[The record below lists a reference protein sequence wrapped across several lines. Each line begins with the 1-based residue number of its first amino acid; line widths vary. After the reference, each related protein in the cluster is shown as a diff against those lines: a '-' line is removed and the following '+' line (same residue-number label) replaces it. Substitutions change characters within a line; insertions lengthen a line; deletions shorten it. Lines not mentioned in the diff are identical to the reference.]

1 MSCAWCDRLR
11 VGCVVN
17 EGLRLFPHAR
27 HCWRSERAAA
37 GGRPGASGMSDRTRG
52 FLIGGAA
59 VFLITPD
66 ALLCRLA
73 GANESVAVV
82 TFWRSAF
89 ICALCCVITSVGNRG
104 VRRLLR
110 LTRDHCRPLL
120 FIGAISSVTSLGFPL
135 SFMMTGSAEAL
146 LIISLNPLWAGVIG
160 WWFLG
165 DVLPLRTRLA
175 LAGATASIML
185 IFVPR
190 VLGVDGR
197 TSREQQPNRLAGDA
211 LAFVTGLS
219 LASAMNAMRYYRRKH
234 TQLPA
239 QVVQIIAS
247 GTVTLV
253 TAPFCSPSIIPRE
266 PGSLLPTAV
275 AMAACISIA
284 YLGFNIAPKYITA
297 ADFGI
302 LTLVETV
309 LGPLWVFLV
318 LGDEPSQW
326 TLVGGALLLVTLL
339 VHELAQPGTPCAR
352 PSSEGATLSRTPD
365 RTAATGSEDLS
376 HLDDATLA
384 IEIEDQAGERAAE
397 GRPRGATCAT

>member
-1 MSCAWCDRLR
+1 
-11 VGCVVN
+11 
-17 EGLRLFPHAR
+17 
-27 HCWRSERAAA
+27 
-37 GGRPGASGMSDRTRG
+37 MSDRTRG

-135 SFMMTGSAEAL
+135 SFLMTGSAEAL

-309 LGPLWVFLV
+309 PKTCLNLLRFPSGRSMQVLTTAPPSPHRYASSLKTVGLCLVYAPLWPWAYL
-318 LGDEPSQW
+318 L
-326 TLVGGALLLVTLL
+326 TTIALLFNYGCTKVGVAYWYKKPPMVSEVL
-339 VHELAQPGTPCAR
+339 C
-352 PSSEGATLSRTPD
+352 PSSISEGMLIASLS
-365 RTAATGSEDLS
+365 A
-376 HLDDATLA
+376 
-384 IEIEDQAGERAAE
+384 
-397 GRPRGATCAT
+397 C

>member
-1 MSCAWCDRLR
+1 MEFTRQ
-11 VGCVVN
+11 
-17 EGLRLFPHAR
+17 E
-27 HCWRSERAAA
+27 RSRAEWHE
-37 GGRPGASGMSDRTRG
+37 MTDRTRG

-89 ICALCCVITSVGNRG
+89 ICALCCVITSVGHRD

-110 LTRDHCRPLL
+110 LTRDHIRPLL

-146 LIISLNPLWAGVIG
+146 LIISLNPLWAGLIG
-160 WWFLG
+160 WWFLD

-175 LAGATASIML
+175 LAGATASIAL

-197 TSREQQPNRLAGDA
+197 TSREQQPYRLAGDA
-211 LAFVTGLS
+211 LAFLTGLS

-234 TQLPA
+234 NQLPA

-253 TAPFCSPSIIPRE
+253 TAPLCSPSIIPRE

-275 AMAACISIA
+275 AMAACISTADPWLQHRAQVHHRRRIWDPDA
-284 YLGFNIAPKYITA
+284 GRDRPRPPLGLSCAWRRTVTVDSNGRRTA
-297 ADFGI
+297 ARN
-302 LTLVETV
+302 
-309 LGPLWVFLV
+309 
-318 LGDEPSQW
+318 
-326 TLVGGALLLVTLL
+326 VTRAR
-339 VHELAQPGTPCAR
+339 AQ
-352 PSSEGATLSRTPD
+352 ATLSVKLGGR
-365 RTAATGSEDLS
+365 
-376 HLDDATLA
+376 DAQQDARQDSDHGL
-384 IEIEDQAGERAAE
+384 
-397 GRPRGATCAT
+397 

>member
-1 MSCAWCDRLR
+1 VCTRQ
-11 VGCVVN
+11 
-17 EGLRLFPHAR
+17 E
-27 HCWRSERAAA
+27 RSRAEWHE
-37 GGRPGASGMSDRTRG
+37 MNDRTRG

-59 VFLITPD
+59 VFLMTPD

-89 ICALCCVITSVGNRG
+89 ICALCCVITSVGHRD

-110 LTRDHCRPLL
+110 LTRDHIRPLL
-120 FIGAISSVTSLGFPL
+120 FIGSISSVTSLGFPL
-135 SFMMTGSAEAL
+135 SLMMTGSAEAL

-160 WWFLG
+160 WWFLD

-175 LAGATASIML
+175 LAGATASIAL

-197 TSREQQPNRLAGDA
+197 TSREQQPYRLAGDA

-234 TQLPA
+234 NQLPA

-266 PGSLLPTAV
+266 PGSLLPTAA

-284 YLGFNIAPKYITA
+284 YLGFNLAPKYITA
-297 ADFGI
+297 AEFGI
-302 LTLVETV
+302 LMLVETV
-309 LGPLWVFLV
+309 LGPLWVFLA

-326 TLVGGALLLVTLL
+326 TLMGGALLLATLL
-339 VHELAQPGTPCAR
+339 VHELGPLSR
-352 PSSEGATLSRTPD
+352 SNSEGATLSRTPVM
-365 RTAATGSEDLS
+365 TANTGSEDLG
-376 HLDDATLA
+376 HLEDATLA
-384 IEIEDQAGERAAE
+384 IEIQDQAGERATE
-397 GRPRGATCAT
+397 GRPQVPHDIEHV

>member
-1 MSCAWCDRLR
+1 MSPLDGTPPSSSGLRPLPSTTAGLRSTFDRLPFGCLLLNVYVYR
-11 VGCVVN
+11 LDLTSKTREETMRHCPSAEQCAVGKERCLPVQCTRRRKPC
-17 EGLRLFPHAR
+17 EGLRLFPLAQALLAV
-27 HCWRSERAAA
+27 RA
-37 GGRPGASGMSDRTRG
+37 GDVRASGMSDRTRG

-302 LTLVETV
+302 LTLVE
-309 LGPLWVFLV
+309 
-318 LGDEPSQW
+318 
-326 TLVGGALLLVTLL
+326 
-339 VHELAQPGTPCAR
+339 R
-352 PSSEGATLSRTPD
+352 YR
-365 RTAATGSEDLS
+365 
-376 HLDDATLA
+376 
-384 IEIEDQAGERAAE
+384 
-397 GRPRGATCAT
+397 